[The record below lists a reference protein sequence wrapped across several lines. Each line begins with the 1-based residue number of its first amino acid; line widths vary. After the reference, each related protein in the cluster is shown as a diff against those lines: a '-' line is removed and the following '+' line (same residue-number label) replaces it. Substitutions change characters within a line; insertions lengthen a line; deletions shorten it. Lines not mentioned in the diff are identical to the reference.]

1 MHISIISAILGLTA
15 LASAAPAQPREV
27 ADREAAQYYGESLR
41 PKTWLDTAR
50 MLTRSDITYIDKVKR
65 EAVEDKR
72 KADAQFYDIT
82 YIDKVKRE
90 AEDRRKADAQYYD
103 ITYIGKSLF
112 T

>member
-1 MHISIISAILGLTA
+1 
-15 LASAAPAQPREV
+15 
-27 ADREAAQYYGESLR
+27 
-41 PKTWLDTAR
+41 

-65 EAVEDKR
+65 EAIEDKR

-103 ITYIGKSLF
+103 ITYIGKLLF